1 MSETIL
7 TSQRHLFSIPRDL
20 AYFNCAY
27 LAPQLNSASEA
38 AAAAATI
45 KQSPWNVSA
54 DDFFAGPEKARGLFA
69 DIVGCAAENIALVPA
84 VSYGVAIAG
93 KNLPPGA
100 GQRIVMLAEQFPSN
114 VYSWLALA
122 HERDLVIDFVQ
133 KADGRTWSESVLES
147 LDEPAALV
155 ALPNVHWTDGS
166 LIDLAPI
173 AKRCHAM
180 GAKLVLD
187 LTQSMGVMR
196 VDIEDLDPDF
206 IFCAAYKWLL
216 CPCGFGFV
224 YVAPRWHNARPLE
237 EAWINRAGSENF
249 AGLVNYR
256 DAYQAGAR
264 RFDAGGRGQF
274 QQWPV
279 VIETLRQIL
288 EWGVDNIA
296 ATVSL
301 TSAKIAAGA
310 ARIGLEVPEPHAS
323 HLLGIRLSGSP
334 PTDLLGKLRS
344 EGVYLSQ
351 RGSRLRIASYLYN
364 DDEDVQRLLAAL
376 ERHL

>member
-1 MSETIL
+1 MSETLIP
-7 TSQRHLFSIPRDL
+7 SQRHLFSIPRDL
-20 AYFNCAY
+20 AYFNVAY

-93 KNLPPGA
+93 KNLLPGA

-187 LTQSMGVMR
+187 LTQSMGA
-196 VDIEDLDPDF
+196 L
-206 IFCAAYKWLL
+206 
-216 CPCGFGFV
+216 
-224 YVAPRWHNARPLE
+224 
-237 EAWINRAGSENF
+237 RAGRYRDIAADTRVGGRQYRRNRLTDQRKDRCRGCPAWPGSARTARLAF
-249 AGLVNYR
+249 AGYTLV
-256 DAYQAGAR
+256 
-264 RFDAGGRGQF
+264 
-274 QQWPV
+274 
-279 VIETLRQIL
+279 RQS
-288 EWGVDNIA
+288 
-296 ATVSL
+296 T
-301 TSAKIAAGA
+301 
-310 ARIGLEVPEPHAS
+310 H
-323 HLLGIRLSGSP
+323 
-334 PTDLLGKLRS
+334 
-344 EGVYLSQ
+344 
-351 RGSRLRIASYLYN
+351 
-364 DDEDVQRLLAAL
+364 
-376 ERHL
+376 